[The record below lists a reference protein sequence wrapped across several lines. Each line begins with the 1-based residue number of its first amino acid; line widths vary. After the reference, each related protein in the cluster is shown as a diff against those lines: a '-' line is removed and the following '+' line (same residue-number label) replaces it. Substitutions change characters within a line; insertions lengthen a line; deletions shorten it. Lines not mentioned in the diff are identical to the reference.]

1 MAEVVK
7 KQPVVVLPIGSV
19 EDHGTHLP
27 LDTDNFQIW
36 SFCEEAAKRADGG
49 ILLMPLVPY
58 GFQTHHLDF
67 FRSARRR
74 RPFIG
79 AGSER
84 RLTGLGGRSRPVGGN
99 MFFVHKTETKKSDS
113 RTVAHS

>member
-27 LDTDNFQIW
+27 LDTDNFLIW

-49 ILLMPLVPY
+49 ILRMPLVPWIRDSSP
-58 GFQTHHLDF
+58 GFF
-67 FRSARRR
+67 PARATET
-74 RPFIG
+74 PFHWGGIG
-79 AGSER
+79 TL
-84 RLTGLGGRSRPVGGN
+84 LTGLRGRSRPVGGN
-99 MFFVHKTETKKSDS
+99 MVFVHKTETKKSDS